1 MVATALSATKGFTER
16 VTDLLDR
23 LDYRLIETSDE
34 REQVFRLRY
43 DAYLRE
49 GAIAPNFSKKITDH
63 FDDADNSWTFGVH
76 IDGNIVSSMR
86 VCVSS
91 PAQPMTP
98 AVDAFPDV
106 LEPELKRGVTIID
119 CNRFVTDAQAA
130 RTFPGLAY
138 LTVRPGFLACPF
150 FEAEVVT
157 ASVRREHQ
165 AFYKRVFGFSPAC
178 EPRPYPT
185 VTKPLSLMTVN
196 YHAVRAMILGRPYY
210 RSTFFERRML
220 FERAPRVPR
229 PTAEMLRAKLPA
241 ANINETE
248 IENAD
253 PLIEAGKQSSVG
265 SSR

>member
-1 MVATALSATKGFTER
+1 MGATALAATKGFTDR

-23 LDYRLIETSDE
+23 LDYRLIEADDE

-63 FDDADNSWTFGVH
+63 FDDAENSWTFGVH
-76 IDGNIVSSMR
+76 IDGKIVSSMR

-106 LEPELKRGVTIID
+106 LEPELKRGATIID

-138 LTVRPGFLACPF
+138 LTVRPGFLACPV
-150 FEAEVVT
+150 FEAEIVT

-165 AFYKRVFGFSPAC
+165 AFYKRVFGFSPVC

-196 YHAVRAMILGRPYY
+196 YLSVREMILGRPYY
-210 RSTFFERRML
+210 RSTFFERRMM
-220 FERAPRVPR
+220 FERAPHALRT
-229 PTAEMLRAKLPA
+229 TAEMLRVKLPA
-241 ANINETE
+241 ANV
-248 IENAD
+248 NAAEAESAN
-253 PLIEAGKQSSVG
+253 PLVG
-265 SSR
+265 ARR